1 MQQIKGYMRIGL
13 FTGTFDPFTIGHK
26 SIVDRALPLFDKL
39 IIAVALSN
47 SKNTSNEIE
56 KRVDDIKSIYEGI
69 DNIEVKS
76 YSDLTIDMAKR
87 ENAQFIVRGVRSVID
102 FEYEREQADVNH
114 LLSGIETIL
123 LFSEPNLSIVSSSM
137 VRELKS
143 FGKDVS
149 DFLPK
154 KD

>member
-1 MQQIKGYMRIGL
+1 MQQINRYMRIGL

-47 SKNTSNEIE
+47 SKNTSSEIE

-87 ENAQFIVRGVRSVID
+87 ENAQFIVRGVRSVND

>member
-47 SKNTSNEIE
+47 SKNTPSEIE

-87 ENAQFIVRGVRSVID
+87 ENAQFIVRG
-102 FEYEREQADVNH
+102 
-114 LLSGIETIL
+114 G
-123 LFSEPNLSIVSSSM
+123 VS
-137 VRELKS
+137 
-143 FGKDVS
+143 
-149 DFLPK
+149 
-154 KD
+154 